1 MTPVPAWLAAEFWRP
16 AFPPLTSGTARR
28 EAALT
33 SAIIEQFRVEDAKRY
48 QPDEFGTRC
57 NLFLSDVTRALGCHV
72 PELWKVGPTYNE
84 QRANHQ
90 IDWLKSKHAELAG
103 WHPVAN
109 DAAALE
115 RVNLGHV
122 VVVGWHSGSD
132 SPGHVAIGKPSAG
145 ARVLHVAQAGRSCF
159 TDGPVSQGFG
169 LLPVRFWTH
178 D

>member
-72 PELWKVGPTYNE
+72 PSCGKSGPPTTSS
-84 QRANHQ
+84 APTT
-90 IDWLKSKHAELAG
+90 KSTG
-103 WHPVAN
+103 
-109 DAAALE
+109 
-115 RVNLGHV
+115 
-122 VVVGWHSGSD
+122 
-132 SPGHVAIGKPSAG
+132 
-145 ARVLHVAQAGRSCF
+145 
-159 TDGPVSQGFG
+159 
-169 LLPVRFWTH
+169 
-178 D
+178 